1 LSGGTRNQIFLHA
14 QSLSATI
21 NNSEMAPDDNDMT
34 TTVPTNAALGSPK
47 HAHPALGI
55 SDNVLPHIGHTP
67 LIRLDK
73 LAREEGL
80 ECTLLA
86 KCEFFSAGG
95 SVKDRIAL
103 RMFEAAERSGRIHP
117 GKTTIIEPTS
127 GNTGIGLALV
137 AAVKGYRTIITLP
150 EKMSQEKVSVLKA
163 LGSEIVRT
171 PTEAAWDSPES
182 HIGVARR
189 LEKEIPGAVIL
200 DQYGNENN
208 PLAHE
213 FGTAVEIV
221 QQCQTEGK
229 KVDVFVAGA
238 GTGGT
243 ISGVAM
249 GLRKAWSDVHVHS
262 HRSSFVRGR
271 QLMVGRWHRSAW
283 EYSCSS

>member
-1 LSGGTRNQIFLHA
+1 
-14 QSLSATI
+14 
-21 NNSEMAPDDNDMT
+21 M
-34 TTVPTNAALGSPK
+34 
-47 HAHPALGI
+47 
-55 SDNVLPHIGHTP
+55 
-67 LIRLDK
+67 
-73 LAREEGL
+73 
-80 ECTLLA
+80 
-86 KCEFFSAGG
+86 
-95 SVKDRIAL
+95 
-103 RMFEAAERSGRIHP
+103 
-117 GKTTIIEPTS
+117 
-127 GNTGIGLALV
+127 

-221 QQCQTEGK
+221 QQVQNSGG
-229 KVDVFVAGA
+229 KVDVVVAGA

-243 ISGVAM
+243 VSGLAK
-249 GLRKAWSDVHVHS
+249 GLKKVWSDIHVC
-262 HRSSFVRGR
+262 FWTFG
-271 QLMVGRWHRSAW
+271 G
-283 EYSCSS
+283 C

>member
-1 LSGGTRNQIFLHA
+1 MSPNIPLHLRSSGADASSF
-14 QSLSATI
+14 
-21 NNSEMAPDDNDMT
+21 
-34 TTVPTNAALGSPK
+34 
-47 HAHPALGI
+47 AHPALGI
-55 SDNVLPHIGHTP
+55 SQNVLPHIGHTP
-67 LIRLDK
+67 LIVLNK
-73 LAREEGL
+73 IAEEEGL
-80 ECTLLA
+80 ECTILA

-103 RMFEAAERSGRIHP
+103 RMFEEAERSGKIHP
-117 GKTTIIEPTS
+117 GRTTIIEPTS
-127 GNTGIGLALV
+127 GNTGIGLALI

-189 LEKEIPGAVIL
+189 LEKEIPGALIL

-221 QQCQTEGK
+221 EQVQSAGK

-243 ISGVAM
+243 ITGTARGLKKVWRDIQVLLKSYQLISGC
-249 GLRKAWSDVHVHS
+249 R
-262 HRSSFVRGR
+262 R
-271 QLMVGRWHRSAW
+271 
-283 EYSCSS
+283 

>member
-1 LSGGTRNQIFLHA
+1 MPPHEFTH
-14 QSLSATI
+14 LSANTGLGK
-21 NNSEMAPDDNDMT
+21 
-34 TTVPTNAALGSPK
+34 PTL
-47 HAHPALGI
+47 AHPALGV
-55 SDNVLPHIGHTP
+55 SENVLPHIGATP
-67 LIRLDK
+67 LISLSK
-73 LAREEGL
+73 IAREEGL
-80 ECTLLA
+80 ECSLLA
-86 KCEFFSAGG
+86 KCEFFSAAG

-103 RMFEAAERSGRIHP
+103 RMIEAAERAGQLRP
-117 GKTTIIEPTS
+117 GHNTIIEPTS

-189 LEKEIPGAVIL
+189 LQKEIPGAVIL

-221 QQCQTEGK
+221 EQVKNAGIG

-243 ISGVAM
+243 ITGAAK
-249 GLRKAWSDVHVHS
+249 GLKKVWKDIHVPIHS
-262 HRSSFVRGR
+262 RYH
-271 QLMVGRWHRSAW
+271 
-283 EYSCSS
+283 

>member
-1 LSGGTRNQIFLHA
+1 MGPSNLTTKNSPSPGLSTK
-14 QSLSATI
+14 T
-21 NNSEMAPDDNDMT
+21 P
-34 TTVPTNAALGSPK
+34 
-47 HAHPALGI
+47 HPSLGI

-67 LIRLDK
+67 LIRLSK
-73 LAREEGL
+73 IAREENL

-86 KCEFFSAGG
+86 KCEYFSAGG

-103 RMFEAAERSGRIHP
+103 NMVEAAERAGRIHP
-117 GKTTIIEPTS
+117 GRSTIIEPTS

-137 AAVKGYRTIITLP
+137 AAIKGYRTIITLP
-150 EKMSQEKVSVLKA
+150 EKMSAEKVSVLKA

-213 FGTAVEIV
+213 FGTAAEIV
-221 QQCQTEGK
+221 EQVQNSGLE
-229 KVDVFVAGA
+229 KVDVIVAGA

-243 ISGVAM
+243 ISGLAR
-249 GLRKAWSDVHVHS
+249 GLKKVWKDVHVYLAITALTI
-262 HRSSFVRGR
+262 RLLALTPMGVFLLNRT
-271 QLMVGRWHRSAW
+271 A
-283 EYSCSS
+283 

>member
-1 LSGGTRNQIFLHA
+1 
-14 QSLSATI
+14 
-21 NNSEMAPDDNDMT
+21 MT
-34 TTVPTNAALGSPK
+34 GSTDRENGSPNQSPLILSP
-47 HAHPALGI
+47 HHMSPNDLSTSTLPSNAGLGNPTLSHPSLGV
-55 SDNVLPHIGHTP
+55 SQNVLPHIGHTP
-67 LIRLDK
+67 LISLSK
-73 LAREEGL
+73 IAKEENL

-103 RMFEAAERSGRIHP
+103 RMIEAAERSGRISP

-221 QQCQTEGK
+221 QQVENAGRN
-229 KVDVFVAGA
+229 VDVVVAGA

-243 ISGVAM
+243 VSGIAR
-249 GLRKAWSDVHVHS
+249 GLRKVWKDVHVS
-262 HRSSFVRGR
+262 HV
-271 QLMVGRWHRSAW
+271 
-283 EYSCSS
+283 

>member
-1 LSGGTRNQIFLHA
+1 MI
-14 QSLSATI
+14 
-21 NNSEMAPDDNDMT
+21 
-34 TTVPTNAALGSPK
+34 
-47 HAHPALGI
+47 
-55 SDNVLPHIGHTP
+55 
-67 LIRLDK
+67 
-73 LAREEGL
+73 EE
-80 ECTLLA
+80 
-86 KCEFFSAGG
+86 
-95 SVKDRIAL
+95 
-103 RMFEAAERSGRIHP
+103 AERSGRIHP
-117 GKTTIIEPTS
+117 GRTTIIEPTS

-213 FGTAVEIV
+213 FGTAVEIGQQV
-221 QQCQTEGK
+221 QNSGG
-229 KVDVFVAGA
+229 KVDVVVAGA

-243 ISGVAM
+243 ISGLAK
-249 GLRKAWSDVHVHS
+249 GLKKVWPDIHVWLCYAGRRGLLILGCWSGS
-262 HRSSFVRGR
+262 T
-271 QLMVGRWHRSAW
+271 W
-283 EYSCSS
+283 EYSCCSGEFKYEPLAISSRGDRL

>member
-1 LSGGTRNQIFLHA
+1 MS
-14 QSLSATI
+14 
-21 NNSEMAPDDNDMT
+21 
-34 TTVPTNAALGSPK
+34 PTDILPSNTGLGNPTL
-47 HAHPALGI
+47 AHPALGV
-55 SDNVLPHIGHTP
+55 SANVLPHIGHTP
-67 LIRLDK
+67 LIQLTK
-73 LAREEGL
+73 ISREESL

-103 RMFEAAERSGRIHP
+103 RMIEAAERSGRIHP
-117 GKTTIIEPTS
+117 GRTTIIEPTS

-150 EKMSQEKVSVLKA
+150 EKMSAEKVSVLKA

-208 PLAHE
+208 PMAHE

-221 QQCQTEGK
+221 QQVRNAGIE
-229 KVDVFVAGA
+229 KVDVIVAGA

-243 ISGVAM
+243 ISGLAK
-249 GLRKAWSDVHVHS
+249 GLRKVWPDIHVYLPLVYMANRRLWVWIRMGVFLHNQIHLILLRNNIKS
-262 HRSSFVRGR
+262 RELDTILYQVLS
-271 QLMVGRWHRSAW
+271 
-283 EYSCSS
+283 

>member
-1 LSGGTRNQIFLHA
+1 
-14 QSLSATI
+14 
-21 NNSEMAPDDNDMT
+21 MPPNDIRTPT
-34 TTVPTNAALGSPK
+34 TFPSSTGLDSPK
-47 HAHPALGI
+47 VAHPALGI
-55 SDNVLPHIGHTP
+55 STNVLQHIGHTP

-73 LAREEGL
+73 IAAEEGL
-80 ECTLLA
+80 QCTLLA

-103 RMFEAAERSGRIHP
+103 RMFEAAEREGRIHP
-117 GKTTIIEPTS
+117 GRTTIIEPTS

-213 FGTAVEIV
+213 EGTAVEIV
-221 QQCQTEGK
+221 EQCRADGRR
-229 KVDVFVAGA
+229 VDVFVAGA

-243 ISGVAM
+243 VSGVAR
-249 GLRKAWSDVHVHS
+249 GLRKVWPDVHVS
-262 HRSSFVRGR
+262 SLALISSFIVVGSAHGGR
-271 QLMVGRWHRSAW
+271 LSGLIRMEVFLLCQSP
-283 EYSCSS
+283 

>member
-1 LSGGTRNQIFLHA
+1 MI
-14 QSLSATI
+14 
-21 NNSEMAPDDNDMT
+21 
-34 TTVPTNAALGSPK
+34 
-47 HAHPALGI
+47 
-55 SDNVLPHIGHTP
+55 
-67 LIRLDK
+67 
-73 LAREEGL
+73 
-80 ECTLLA
+80 
-86 KCEFFSAGG
+86 
-95 SVKDRIAL
+95 
-103 RMFEAAERSGRIHP
+103 EAAEKSGRIHP
-117 GKTTIIEPTS
+117 GRTTIIEPTS

-171 PTEAAWDSPES
+171 STEAAWDSPES

-221 QQCQTEGK
+221 QQVQTWGGR
-229 KVDVFVAGA
+229 VDVIVAGA

-243 ISGVAM
+243 VSGIAK
-249 GLRKAWSDVHVHS
+249 GLKKVWSDVHVCPYLCCELMAGG
-262 HRSSFVRGR
+262 RS
-271 QLMVGRWHRSAW
+271 
-283 EYSCSS
+283 

>member
-1 LSGGTRNQIFLHA
+1 
-14 QSLSATI
+14 
-21 NNSEMAPDDNDMT
+21 M
-34 TTVPTNAALGSPK
+34 
-47 HAHPALGI
+47 
-55 SDNVLPHIGHTP
+55 
-67 LIRLDK
+67 
-73 LAREEGL
+73 
-80 ECTLLA
+80 
-86 KCEFFSAGG
+86 
-95 SVKDRIAL
+95 
-103 RMFEAAERSGRIHP
+103 
-117 GKTTIIEPTS
+117 
-127 GNTGIGLALV
+127 

-221 QQCQTEGK
+221 QQVQNSGG
-229 KVDVFVAGA
+229 KVDVVVAGA

-243 ISGVAM
+243 ISGLAK
-249 GLRKAWSDVHVHS
+249 GLKKVWSDIHVC
-262 HRSSFVRGR
+262 F
-271 QLMVGRWHRSAW
+271 
-283 EYSCSS
+283 

>member
-1 LSGGTRNQIFLHA
+1 MSPNDLSNP
-14 QSLSATI
+14 SLPSNAGLG
-21 NNSEMAPDDNDMT
+21 N
-34 TTVPTNAALGSPK
+34 PTLP
-47 HAHPALGI
+47 HPSLGI
-55 SDNVLPHIGHTP
+55 SQNVLPHIGHTP
-67 LIRLDK
+67 LISLSK
-73 LAREEGL
+73 IAQEENL

-103 RMFEAAERSGRIHP
+103 RMIESAERSGRIHP

-221 QQCQTEGK
+221 QQVENSGGG
-229 KVDVFVAGA
+229 KVDVIVAGA

-243 ISGVAM
+243 ITGIAK
-249 GLRKAWSDVHVHS
+249 GLKKVWKDIHVWLLCKNM
-262 HRSSFVRGR
+262 
-271 QLMVGRWHRSAW
+271 LMAGCWG
-283 EYSCSS
+283 

>member
-1 LSGGTRNQIFLHA
+1 MI
-14 QSLSATI
+14 
-21 NNSEMAPDDNDMT
+21 
-34 TTVPTNAALGSPK
+34 
-47 HAHPALGI
+47 
-55 SDNVLPHIGHTP
+55 
-67 LIRLDK
+67 
-73 LAREEGL
+73 
-80 ECTLLA
+80 
-86 KCEFFSAGG
+86 
-95 SVKDRIAL
+95 
-103 RMFEAAERSGRIHP
+103 EAAEQSGRIRP
-117 GKTTIIEPTS
+117 GHTTIIEPTS

-150 EKMSQEKVSVLKA
+150 EKMSAEKVSVLKA

-221 QQCQTEGK
+221 QQVKNAGIE
-229 KVDVFVAGA
+229 KVDVVVAGA

-243 ISGVAM
+243 ISGLAK
-249 GLRKAWSDVHVHS
+249 GLKKVWPDIHVW
-262 HRSSFVRGR
+262 F
-271 QLMVGRWHRSAW
+271 
-283 EYSCSS
+283 SCFTHN